1 MFEERKVN
9 PKQRELY
16 LEKGY
21 WTNQTLLDCWEQTL
35 SQYPDREYVADDRGY
50 RYTYREM
57 DEAAGRVASISDLLG
72 SVLRTLSPISSPSGA
87 SLP

>member
-35 SQYPDREYVADDRGY
+35 SQY
-50 RYTYREM
+50 
-57 DEAAGRVASISDLLG
+57 
-72 SVLRTLSPISSPSGA
+72 RTGNTWQMTGIPVYIQGNG
-87 SLP
+87 